1 MGVLDLVAEVSAGR
15 ETEVALR
22 CLLRASINDEQRA
35 LMYKINGVQRLIT
48 LLKGDLSYFA
58 QLYVLQC
65 LKWSMVA
72 DSMLTTPEFEEIRKS
87 VREASKSEL
96 ALVVADLKTGS
107 DQEKEKAVALCG
119 CIATRGDTDSLFEV
133 GVVQPLVTLL
143 RGNDEQKLWAAEA
156 LGNLTTGSD
165 AIRAQI
171 MQGEAIPSLV
181 ALVLVG
187 TEDQKHR
194 AAYALGNLALSKD
207 ANELIVRRG
216 VIGPLVGLVHTGS
229 IEQRDSAACA
239 LMTIANTNDALRA
252 DIERDGD
259 VSLFVALLRAGSD
272 EEKNYAACKL
282 RDLAV
287 KDVARVQI
295 VRGGGIAL
303 LVVLVESG
311 TKEQKQSADPGR
323 ILPTISMRV
332 GLNLVRPQGQ

>member
-1 MGVLDLVAEVSAGR
+1 MALDNLVRITYWSPTDIAR
-15 ETEVALR
+15 EQST
-22 CLLRASINDEQRA
+22 DP
-35 LMYKINGVQRLIT
+35 LI
-48 LLKGDLSYFA
+48 
-58 QLYVLQC
+58 
-65 LKWSMVA
+65 
-72 DSMLTTPEFEEIRKS
+72 
-87 VREASKSEL
+87 
-96 ALVVADLKTGS
+96 
-107 DQEKEKAVALCG
+107 
-119 CIATRGDTDSLFEV
+119 
-133 GVVQPLVTLL
+133 
-143 RGNDEQKLWAAEA
+143 
-156 LGNLTTGSD
+156 
-165 AIRAQI
+165 
-171 MQGEAIPSLV
+171 
-181 ALVLVG
+181 ALVLV
-187 TEDQKHR
+187 
-194 AAYALGNLALSKD
+194 
-207 ANELIVRRG
+207 
-216 VIGPLVGLVHTGS
+216 GS